1 MRKLHLIWVTTCM
14 HIEIYRYPA
23 WSDVVEIE
31 TWWQAEGKIGTR
43 CDFILKDYANG
54 EVIGRA
60 SSKWVMLNMD
70 TRRLERVTPQIGE
83 DYLIYCPKELRDQHI
98 MGIQNARSAKIHL
111 SVHRA
116 LDGRYVAVWIPPE
129 DAARFIEANTNF
141 DLGTGVLIAVP
152 IPTQISI
159 SELVS

>member
-60 SSKWVMLNMD
+60 SS
-70 TRRLERVTPQIGE
+70 
-83 DYLIYCPKELRDQHI
+83 DQHI

-129 DAARFIEANTNF
+129 DAARSQHKFRSRNWCANCSSYSNTNF
-141 DLGTGVLIAVP
+141 NLGIGVLIAVS
-152 IPTQISI
+152 IPKEHSASGSFVESAMQKAWWTQS
-159 SELVS
+159 